1 MRPSITAPPGV
12 SDVQQ
17 KSVGLPLARCLSK
30 EQAAA
35 YLGIGL
41 TLLAELG
48 VPSVR
53 LGRRCVYDVLDL
65 DAWLDEYKSRERGR
79 AGKQKSLWPVKPES
93 TGERTLVSGGLMPS
107 YQTANAYAEA
117 LGLKTGKKRKPC

>member
-1 MRPSITAPPGV
+1 MRPSITAPPGAN
-12 SDVQQ
+12 DVQQ

-48 VPSVR
+48 IPSVK

-79 AGKQKSLWPVKPES
+79 AGKEKSRWPMKLES
-93 TGERTLVSGGLMPS
+93 TGDLTLGSGGSVPPS
-107 YQTANAYAEA
+107 QTARQYAKA
-117 LGLKTGKKRKPC
+117 LGLRTGKKLPPY